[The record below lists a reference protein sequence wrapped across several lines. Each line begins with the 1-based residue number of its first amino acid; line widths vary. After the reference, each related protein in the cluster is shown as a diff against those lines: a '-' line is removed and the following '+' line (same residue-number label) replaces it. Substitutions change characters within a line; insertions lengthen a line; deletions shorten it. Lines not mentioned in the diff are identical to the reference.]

1 MASKK
6 GPDGGASKDG
16 AAKKGAGATK
26 GAAKGGAKGATKGTT
41 KGTTKTAAG
50 GPKRTV
56 NNGNDD
62 GGATVDLVLGEYLLY
77 KVTVSGAVPEFSLV
91 EGDDPQQPVKV
102 LLEPD
107 VPQAS
112 YERKWPEA
120 GDLPIASGTFLNHTL
135 AMSFVAALSYRF
147 VVEHRRDDDSLKR
160 VCTDVT
166 WKVPAAQAS
175 SRFEPFDVNIA

>member
-6 GPDGGASKDG
+6 GPDEGTTKGGATKAAATKDGASKG
-16 AAKKGAGATK
+16 AAKKGATK
-26 GAAKGGAKGATKGTT
+26 AAPS
-41 KGTTKTAAG
+41 

-62 GGATVDLVLGEYLLY
+62 GGATVDLVLGEFLIY
-77 KVTVSGAVPEFSLV
+77 KVTVSGASPQFSLV
-91 EGDDPQQPVKV
+91 EGNDPSQPVKV

-107 VPQAS
+107 VPQQN
-112 YERKWPEA
+112 YERKWPEP
-120 GDLPIASGTFLNHTL
+120 GDLPIASGAFLQHTL
-135 AMSFVAALSYRF
+135 AMSFVAAISYRF

-166 WKVPAAQAS
+166 WKVPSSQPS